1 MRALRTAGDAL
12 QTMPTFITLL
22 RAIDVG
28 GRTVRTPSWP
38 PPRRPFSAA
47 RLRAV
52 GALNS
57 GFVGES
63 LSAGDKKA
71 LMALRTEIDD
81 FHVRGREVFWL
92 CMTRQCESEFSNAV
106 LERTL
111 RLRAT
116 FRGANTIARLAAK
129 YPTSRGAA

>member
-1 MRALRTAGDAL
+1 MLCRHAHASL
-12 QTMPTFITLL
+12 
-22 RAIDVG
+22 
-28 GRTVRTPSWP
+28 
-38 PPRRPFSAA
+38 PPRHRRRRPHCQDAELASTARYRPFAAA

-63 LSAGDKKA
+63 LGAGDKKA